1 MVFLCLAEVK
11 LQEER
16 EEMIYFC
23 CQSYS
28 FVSSEKG
35 KKTQVCMQ
43 AVNMHYLLSMGRSR
57 LTLDFLK
64 LLRQRQVL
72 VLDQLQL
79 SLEI

>member
-16 EEMIYFC
+16 GEMIHFC

-35 KKTQVCMQ
+35 KKHKSVC
-43 AVNMHYLLSMGRSR
+43 
-57 LTLDFLK
+57 
-64 LLRQRQVL
+64 RQ
-72 VLDQLQL
+72 
-79 SLEI
+79 